1 VMIFL
6 TTTAVEVDEELL
18 NRCIVLSVNED
29 REQTRVIHRI
39 QRERQTLEGLLVR
52 RDVSK
57 ILKRHQNA
65 QRLLRPLLV
74 ANPYAPALTFRD
86 DQTRMR
92 RDHGKYLTLIRAVA
106 LLRQYQRDVKTVVHQ
121 GETIEYVEVTRDDI
135 REANRLAHEVLGR
148 TLDELPPQTRRVLDR
163 LDRWVAAE
171 CERLA
176 MVRAD
181 FRFLRRDVRALG
193 WAETQAR
200 IHLDKLVELEY
211 VVAHRGTR
219 GQSFVYELVY
229 DSHGQDGR
237 PFLMG
242 LIEPDELAAK
252 GGYDGKFAGSS
263 LELAAQKG
271 EFAGGS
277 RPQSGPKAAGSRVP
291 GSGLES
297 ACDLGLRGSAVENAK
312 NAVLDTATEDTSY
325 PKHGVVA
332 QTDSKARRELQ

>member
-135 REANRLAHEVLGR
+135 HEANRLAHEVLGR
-148 TLDELPPQTRRVLDR
+148 TLDELPPQTRRVLER
-163 LDRWVAAE
+163 LDRWVAGE
-171 CERLA
+171 CERLT
-176 MVRAD
+176 MERSD

-242 LIEPDELAAK
+242 LIDPDDLAK

-271 EFAGGS
+271 EFAGSS
-277 RPQSGPKAAGSRVP
+277 RPQSGPFSAGSRVP
-291 GSGLES
+291 GSGFEP
-297 ACDLGLRGSAVENAK
+297 ACDPGLRGSAVENAK
-312 NAVLDTATEDTSY
+312 NAVLDTATKSASY
-325 PKHGVVA
+325 PKQGVVA
-332 QTDSKARRELQ
+332 QEDSKAERELQ